1 MKILVTGATGYVGGR
16 LVPLL
21 LERGHEVRT
30 TTTDPD
36 REQPWWGDRV
46 ESVVMD
52 ALDPHQVAAACEGV
66 DAVYYLIH
74 GMGGDDFVETD
85 RKAAINLADGV
96 RAHGV
101 DRIVYLSGVVPDVAE
116 DELSEHIT
124 SRLEVEQI
132 LSDAPATVVVLRA
145 AVLLGSGSTSFEI
158 IRQVSERMPVHTVPT
173 WMDSTVQ
180 PIAVVDVLEALVGA
194 LEYGGPSR
202 HFDVGGPDALSYGA
216 LIDAYTS
223 HAGLER
229 PQVEVPLLPTALVGT
244 LVGSLTDVPRPVVE
258 ALVQSL
264 RHDMVASDDDFK
276 QALLPEGHRLVG
288 LDEAFRRALA
298 PRSHGAGRRRPG
310 GSAAAGPGVGQ
321 RRRRQTRTRQ
331 GSRRGQGRPA
341 GLLRSWRSVGESNPE
356 GPYDSLPGPMEV
368 STGSSCADD
377 LFPSTANQAVP
388 SPIRPMPIA
397 PPGAKMWS
405 TCTSHAPGRS
415 ATPGRATTPRRCS

>member
-46 ESVVMD
+46 ETVVMD

-85 RKAAINLADGV
+85 RKAATNLADGV

-101 DRIVYLSGVVPDVAE
+101 DRIVYLSGVVPDVAD

-124 SRLEVEQI
+124 SRLEVEEI

-173 WMDSTVQ
+173 WMDSKVQ
-180 PIAVVDVLEALVGA
+180 PIAIVDVLEALVGA
-194 LEYGGPSR
+194 LEYGGQSR

-264 RHDMVASDDDFK
+264 RHDMVAADDDFM
-276 QALLPEGHRLVG
+276 QMLLPEGHRLVG

-298 PRSHGAGRRRPG
+298 PRATAPEDADPVGPLPQDPAWASGGDDRPVL
-310 GSAAAGPGVGQ
+310 AKGVD
-321 RRRRQTRTRQ
+321 
-331 GSRRGQGRPA
+331 A
-341 GLLRSWRSVGESNPE
+341 VK
-356 GPYDSLPGPMEV
+356 DALPG
-368 STGSSCADD
+368 S
-377 LFPSTANQAVP
+377 
-388 SPIRPMPIA
+388 
-397 PPGAKMWS
+397 
-405 TCTSHAPGRS
+405 
-415 ATPGRATTPRRCS
+415 